1 MKDGVTIGIFGVQG
15 DVEENIAATEEALR
29 HMKVRG
35 TVELV
40 RYSEEIEKIDSL
52 ILPGGESTAIS
63 TLATIQGG
71 GTLQTIKRLVS
82 NGMPVMGTCAGMIM
96 LSRRAYDRV
105 IGETKQQLMGNLDI
119 VVERNAFGRQND
131 SFEADLEIPAFGKNT
146 FRGVFIRSPIVREI
160 GKGVDKIAE
169 FNNKIVAVKQQNII
183 GTAFHPELSGDDRLH
198 RYFISMVLD
207 FKKNQ
212 QKS

>member
-1 MKDGVTIGIFGVQG
+1 MKDEVTIGIFGVQG

-131 SFEADLEIPAFGKNT
+131 SFEVDLQIPFLGKDD
-146 FRGVFIRSPIVREI
+146 FKCVFIRSPIVREV
-160 GKGVDKIAE
+160 GKEVEVIAT
-169 FNNKIVAVKQQNII
+169 FNNKIVAVKQKNIF
-183 GTAFHPELSGDDRLH
+183 GTSFHPELSGDDRLH
-198 RYFISMVLD
+198 RQFIKTVLD
-207 FKKNQ
+207 FKRTR
-212 QKS
+212 

>member
-1 MKDGVTIGIFGVQG
+1 
-15 DVEENIAATEEALR
+15 
-29 HMKVRG
+29 MKVRG
-35 TVELV
+35 TVKAV
-40 RYSEEIEKIDSL
+40 RYSEEFENIDGL
-52 ILPGGESTAIS
+52 ILPGGESTVMSNLIAI
-63 TLATIQGG
+63 QG
-71 GTLQTIKRLVS
+71 GTLQTIKRRIS